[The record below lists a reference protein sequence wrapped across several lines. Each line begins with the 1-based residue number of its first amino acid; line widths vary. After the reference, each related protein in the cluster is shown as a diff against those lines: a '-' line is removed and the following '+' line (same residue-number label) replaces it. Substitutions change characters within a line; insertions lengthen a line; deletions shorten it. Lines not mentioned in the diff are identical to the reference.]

1 MMKEFLLDW
10 EKDTVEGAIEGLV
23 GMGLVRDAKEFLN
36 LLGRGEVSVD
46 GELLAADDLGGVLYT
61 GDVMK
66 IGQGKFVRF
75 IK

>member
-36 LLGRGEVSVD
+36 LLGGGRSPWKGSCWQRTTWAACCTRG
-46 GELLAADDLGGVLYT
+46 T
-61 GDVMK
+61 
-66 IGQGKFVRF
+66 
-75 IK
+75 

>member
-1 MMKEFLLDW
+1 
-10 EKDTVEGAIEGLV
+10 
-23 GMGLVRDAKEFLN
+23 MGLVRDEKEFLR
-36 LLGRGEVSVD
+36 LLGQGEVSVE

-66 IGQGKFVRF
+66 IGQGNFVRF

>member
-23 GMGLVRDAKEFLN
+23 GMGLVRDEDEFLR
-36 LLGRGEVSVD
+36 LLGQGQVSVE
-46 GELLAADDLGGVLYT
+46 GEPLAEDDLRGVLYT
-61 GDVMK
+61 GDVMR
-66 IGQGKFVRF
+66 IGRESFVRF